1 MCRITGSVC
10 RQRSSI
16 SLRLQARYL
25 RRVAPGYR
33 TEPARVSL
41 SNEHAHVWFGN
52 GKSPMIDRKP
62 GATTPIVTC
71 GVCHVS
77 WTSYK
82 AEAHWVCPS
91 CKGKP

>member
-1 MCRITGSVC
+1 M
-10 RQRSSI
+10 
-16 SLRLQARYL
+16 
-25 RRVAPGYR
+25 
-33 TEPARVSL
+33 TE
-41 SNEHAHVWFGN
+41 
-52 GKSPMIDRKP
+52 RKP

-82 AEAHWVCPS
+82 AESGWVCPS